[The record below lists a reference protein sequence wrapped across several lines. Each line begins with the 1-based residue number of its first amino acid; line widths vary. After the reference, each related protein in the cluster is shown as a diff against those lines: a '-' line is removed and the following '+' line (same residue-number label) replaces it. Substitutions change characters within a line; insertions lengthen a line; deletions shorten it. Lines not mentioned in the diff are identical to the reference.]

1 MAMVLTTG
9 VKQLDR
15 LLRGDAIHPSA
26 LRFGTVVV
34 PVKQL
39 SLVIL
44 ILGLLY
50 GLCMASFAM
59 VNGADAIMQRI
70 VATMLK
76 VPTLFFLTLAITF
89 PSLYIFNALVGSRL
103 SADSVMQLLIS
114 ALGVM
119 MAVLASMG
127 PIVAFFSLS
136 TTSYSFMLL
145 LNVAVFATAGILGLR
160 FLFLTLQRISLVRN
174 GSSIDDDDR
183 LLQQEFERLA
193 EADPHH
199 AMDILPELQVEKRRG
214 ALDRRKDDPTSPKVR
229 TIFRI
234 WVVVFG
240 LVGAQLSWVMRPF
253 IGGVP
258 GDGFTWFSPRES
270 SFFEAVW
277 HAFTTLLS

>member
-1 MAMVLTTG
+1 MVLTTG

-15 LLRGDAIHPSA
+15 LLRGDATHPSA
-26 LRFGTVVV
+26 LRFGSVEV
-34 PVKQL
+34 PVRQL

-44 ILGLLY
+44 ILGLMY

-59 VNGADAIMQRI
+59 VNGADEIMQRI
-70 VATMLK
+70 IATMLK

-160 FLFLTLQRISLVRN
+160 FLFLTLQRISLVRS

-183 LLQQEFERLA
+183 QLREEFERLA
-193 EADPHH
+193 EADPHR
-199 AMDILPELQVEKRRG
+199 AMDILPEFQIEKRRG

-258 GDGFTWFSPRES
+258 GDQFAWFSPRQS

-277 HAFTTLLS
+277 HAFTNLLS